1 MTVKRVFFSSVS
13 CSSKVFLL
21 GKKEDFHS
29 LNNIFT
35 LCVSQDGF
43 LGDYKADHEE
53 IQFNLLFEHSLRS
66 NHAHLHLCPSFYEKH
81 PNVG

>member
-21 GKKEDFHS
+21 GKKDFHS

-43 LGDYKADHEE
+43 LGDHKANHEE

-66 NHAHLHLCPSFYEKH
+66 NHAHLHLCSSFYEKH
-81 PNVG
+81 LNVV